1 MHIGLA
7 TTFQNPHNRTPDYE
21 VYQNEMRLT
30 DLAEPLGFQSIW
42 SVEHHFTDYTM
53 VPDVLQFLAWV
64 AARTTRV
71 EIGSMVVVLPWHD
84 PLRVT
89 ESVAMLDNLCGGRFV
104 LGLGRGLARVE
115 FEGFR
120 VPMEESRGRFR
131 EGAELLLQGL
141 EQGFCE
147 YDGRYYRQP
156 RRDLRPAPL
165 KSFKGRTYCATVSP
179 DSMQVVAEF
188 GLGLLILPQKP
199 WEVMIPELDVYRDT
213 FRTLHGVDAPPPIVS
228 TFTVCHEDP
237 DRARELAE
245 RHLRIYHD
253 AMLRHYEIGVEHFA
267 DIQGYEYYA
276 KMSHMLNKVGAGQGR
291 RVLPEPA
298 SLRHARAVPG
308 ADPGPAREE
317 RLRPLHGPVQLW
329 RHALRRGGAQP
340 APLRRQGP
348 AGPPAVRGRRLAP
361 PPAVGARG
369 RRRPQPPC
377 P

>member
-1 MHIGLA
+1 MHVGLA
-7 TTFQNPHNRTPDYE
+7 TTFQNPHNRTPDQE
-21 VYQNEMRLT
+21 VYQNELRLT
-30 DLAEPLGFQSIW
+30 DLADPLGFQSIW

-71 EIGSMVVVLPWHD
+71 QIGSMVVVLPWHD
-84 PLRVT
+84 PLRVA
-89 ESVAMLDNLCGGRFV
+89 ESVAMLDNLSGGRFI

-120 VPMEESRGRFR
+120 VPMDESRGRFR
-131 EGAELLLQGL
+131 ESAELLLQGL

-179 DSMQVVAEF
+179 DSMQVVAEL

-199 WEVMIPELDVYRDT
+199 WDVMIPELAVYRDA
-213 FRTLHGVDAPPPIVS
+213 FRTHHGVDAPPPIVS
-228 TFTVCHEDP
+228 TFTVCHQDP
-237 DRARELAE
+237 GRARELAE

-276 KMSHMLNKVGAGQGR
+276 KMSQMLNKVGQDKAAEFFLSLQVFGTPEQCLEQILDLRAKSGCDR
-291 RVLPEPA
+291 YTAQFSFGGMPYDDVERSMRLFAAKVLP
-298 SLRHARAVPG
+298 
-308 ADPGPAREE
+308 
-317 RLRPLHGPVQLW
+317 
-329 RHALRRGGAQP
+329 ALQQIP
-340 APLRRQGP
+340 
-348 AGPPAVRGRRLAP
+348 
-361 PPAVGARG
+361 VGAA
-369 RRRPQPPC
+369 PVD
-377 P
+377 